1 MIAVLTEKSSVAH
14 LIADAIGATLD
25 RGDWFEGAGYCVTW
39 SGGRLVDISA
49 PTPGGEW
56 RREDL
61 PVIPE
66 EFTLQPLKGANEGE
80 SPAEHR
86 LEVVRRLFDRAEYI
100 VEATEAGREGEGLF
114 RNIYEYLGCGKPF
127 LRFWPNSLTRE
138 GILEAWGNLMPGEKF
153 DCQGKAARVRAELDW
168 LIGINASRAASV
180 AAGGAYAFSAG
191 RVITP
196 VLAMICERYNEFV
209 SFNPDTTWKIRGEAE
224 REGVTF
230 EFESVEP
237 FSSRSEADRVASR
250 LADEGYLRVAEAEC
264 ERRSELPP
272 LPYDLACLQKEANW
286 RYSMT
291 ASEIERSAQRLFL
304 QQLITY
310 PSSESRYITEKEYE
324 AMAGVISVLEGHP
337 LYGKVAKAISR
348 RGLHRRCVSGK
359 GNGDHSAILVTGR
372 SPEDLEEGDMKIYDL
387 ILQRTLEAFCP
398 EYVYDL
404 SLVSLSGADHIFSA
418 KGKAEVSAGWKCV
431 AGFAGYVTVGEEDLD
446 EVELS
451 AGPFGRMEMG
461 DTVALAAAGVR
472 EEKTRPKPLLTDAT
486 LLTMMEEAGRRAG
499 GREESRA
506 LRGTNGIGTPSTR
519 ADAIDTLIDKGYV
532 TRDKSR
538 KLSPTTLGLDFHT
551 AVKDLG
557 IAKVDVT
564 ARTEEL
570 LSSVEQ
576 GFYEESD
583 LRGRIRDYVTEMTG
597 EILESDSFAP
607 LGEKYSNLAVKCPSC
622 GAEARLM
629 NSGCQCPEC
638 GFQVKSYIA
647 HKRIPLTAMKD
658 LLEKGETPLIKG
670 FRSKKGNTF
679 DAVLELAGGKVV
691 FNFDRK
697 EKEEPKGESS
707 SVKCPRCAD
716 ALRFDGRR
724 YCCPTCGY
732 SLYPSYMG
740 VTFTEKELSR
750 LAEDGY
756 YRPDRPLKGR
766 SGNEFHATVLV
777 DGKGK
782 YSLRFDGE
790 EGDLPKGKGTPP
802 GGVHDSAA
810 DEGTEGA
817 AAAGRPGGEEGERP
831 VLICPT
837 CGRLLTWGARTVECS
852 CGYCLERKAYGH
864 VFTDREIEELTER
877 GMIGPLE
884 GLRFGNGKRFT
895 ALVLADKRGTIFH
908 IKDNSRKRR

>member
-39 SGGRLVDISA
+39 SGGRLVEVSA
-49 PTPGGEW
+49 PAPGGEW

-66 EFTLQPLKGANEGE
+66 EFTLQPLKGTGEGP

-86 LEVVRRLFDRAEYI
+86 LEVIRRLFDRAEYV
-100 VEATEAGREGEGLF
+100 VEATDSGREGEGLF
-114 RNIYEYLGCGKPF
+114 RNIYEYLECDKPF

-138 GILEAWGNLMPGEKF
+138 GILEAWGNLLPSGKF
-153 DCQGKAARVRAELDW
+153 DCLGKAARVRAELDW

-209 SFNPDTTWKIRGEAE
+209 SFNPDTSWKISGEAD
-224 REGVTF
+224 REGVSI
-230 EFESVEP
+230 EFESLESFP
-237 FSSRSEADRVASR
+237 SRADADRVASR
-250 LADEGYLRVAEAEC
+250 LADEGFLRVVEAEC
-264 ERRSELPP
+264 ERKSELPP

-291 ASEIERSAQRLFL
+291 ASEIEQSAQRLFL
-304 QQLITY
+304 LQLITY
-310 PSSESRYITEKEYE
+310 PSSESRYISEKEYG
-324 AMAGVISVLEGHP
+324 AMAGVIALLEGHP
-337 LYGKVAKAISR
+337 LYGKVAKAITR
-348 RGLHRRCVSGK
+348 KGLHRRCVSEK
-359 GNGDHSAILVTGR
+359 GSGDHSAIMVTGR
-372 SPEDLEEGDMKIYDL
+372 SPEDLGEDDRRIYDL

-398 EYVYDL
+398 ECVYDL

-431 AGFAGYVTVGEEDLD
+431 AGYAGYVSVGEQDLD

-451 AGPFGRMEMG
+451 MGPFGKMEVG
-461 DTVALAAAGVR
+461 DTVALMAAGVR

-538 KLSPTTLGLDFHT
+538 KLAPTALGLDFHA

-576 GFYEESD
+576 GFYEEGD
-583 LRGRIRDYVTEMTG
+583 LRDRIREYVTRMTS
-597 EILESDSFAP
+597 EILDSDSFAP

-622 GAEARLM
+622 GAEAKLM

-647 HKRIPLTAMKD
+647 HKRIPLTAMKE
-658 LLEKGETPLIKG
+658 LLEKGETPLIRG
-670 FRSKKGNTF
+670 FRSKKGNPF
-679 DAVLELAGGKVV
+679 DAVLELVDGKVV
-691 FNFDRK
+691 FNFDK
-697 EKEEPKGESS
+697 KGKEEPKGEAS

-716 ALRFDGRR
+716 SLRSDGRR
-724 YCCPTCGY
+724 YSCPTCGY
-732 SLYPSYMG
+732 SLYSSYMG
-740 VTFTEKELSR
+740 VTFSEKELSR
-750 LAEDGY
+750 LAEDGW
-756 YRPDRPLKGR
+756 YRPERPLKGR
-766 SGNEFHATVLV
+766 SGNEFHATIQV
-777 DGKGK
+777 DDNGK
-782 YSLRFDGE
+782 YSLLFDGE
-790 EGDLPKGKGTPP
+790 
-802 GGVHDSAA
+802 
-810 DEGTEGA
+810 DEGKPIRKKTPSGDVPVPEKDDKVGGSLAPDTPDEEEG
-817 AAAGRPGGEEGERP
+817 GRPI
-831 VLICPT
+831 LICPT
-837 CGRLLTWGARTVECS
+837 CGRLLSWGARTVECI

-864 VFTDREIEELTER
+864 VFTDSEIERLVES
-877 GMIGPLE
+877 GMIGPVE
-884 GLRFGNGKRFT
+884 GLRFGNGQRFT
-895 ALVLADKRGTIFH
+895 AVVLADKRGNIFH
-908 IKDNSRKRR
+908 IKDKTKKRR